1 VTVVLYLVHDLSD
14 PAVARRVQ
22 MLETGGAAVLLAGF
36 CRGDRL
42 PTDLAAR
49 SPLLLG
55 RTRDS
60 ALIQRTLSVA
70 SSLVSSRELRRLAD
84 RADVILARNLEM
96 LVLAQRVRAARQR
109 LVYEC
114 LDIHRMMLAKSPASA
129 ALRLLERRLAR
140 KCALLITSSP
150 TFVKH
155 YFSAVQHLATPILI
169 VENKLF
175 PPPREAS
182 LQRPP
187 LPLPPYR
194 VAWLGNLRCR
204 RSLTILK
211 TAAALSTNLEI
222 LIAGRPS
229 AAEFPR
235 GACEFAGPNVD
246 FRGPYRPT
254 QLAGLYSES
263 DFAWCV
269 DYYEEGMN
277 SEWLLP
283 NRLYEAVAHGS
294 IPIAREDTATAQWV
308 RKRRIGVVVP
318 GAGEIEFLAN
328 FFSSLKPAK
337 LKRLRAALAEVPPSS
352 VIADNSDCAAL
363 VRVIAG

>member
-1 VTVVLYLVHDLSD
+1 MRSADHLIPDLC
-14 PAVARRVQ
+14 
-22 MLETGGAAVLLAGF
+22 ETLFFG
-36 CRGDRL
+36 
-42 PTDLAAR
+42 
-49 SPLLLG
+49 
-55 RTRDS
+55 
-60 ALIQRTLSVA
+60 
-70 SSLVSSRELRRLAD
+70 
-84 RADVILARNLEM
+84 
-96 LVLAQRVRAARQR
+96 RAA
-109 LVYEC
+109 LG
-114 LDIHRMMLAKSPASA
+114 
-129 ALRLLERRLAR
+129 
-140 KCALLITSSP
+140 
-150 TFVKH
+150 
-155 YFSAVQHLATPILI
+155 
-169 VENKLF
+169 
-175 PPPREAS
+175 EAS

-318 GAGEIEFLAN
+318 GAGEIEFFAN